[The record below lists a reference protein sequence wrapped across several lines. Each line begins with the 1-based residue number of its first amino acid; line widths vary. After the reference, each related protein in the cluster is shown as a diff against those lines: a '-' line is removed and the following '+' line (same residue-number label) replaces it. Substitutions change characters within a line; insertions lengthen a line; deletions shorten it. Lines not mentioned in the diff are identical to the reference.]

1 VVRRTRGEKI
11 FNVFNI
17 AFFVLVSLAVLLPV
31 GFVLKKSL
39 DVAGQGDLNLT
50 IIPREFSIVYYRIV
64 LQNQGIYRPFLNSI
78 YLTVVG
84 TALAVIFQ
92 AMGAYTLSKSRL
104 PGQRIFMYMIVIAMM
119 FSGGLM
125 PLYLVVRALKLTN
138 KLNGLIALT
147 LINGWN
153 MILIRNYY
161 HSLPS
166 SLAESAM
173 LDGAGEF
180 TVFRR
185 IVVPLSMPVI
195 AAIALFTG
203 VGYWNMFFYVVIF
216 ITKPQ
221 FYTFQVKLNEIISVQ
236 QQMETQIDQ
245 MMSSTTAT
253 RGNLNSEGVASA
265 IIIISMIPIIA
276 VYPFLQRHFAAGI
289 MGGSLKG

>member
-1 VVRRTRGEKI
+1 MLRRTRGEKI

-17 AFFVLVSLAVLLPV
+17 ALFALVSLAVLLPV

-39 DVAGQGDLNLT
+39 DVAAQGELNLS
-50 IIPREFSIVYYRIV
+50 IIPREFSLVYYRLV
-64 LQNQGIYRPFLNSI
+64 LSDQGIYRPFLNSI
-78 YLTVVG
+78 YLTIVG
-84 TALAVIFQ
+84 TVLAVTFQ
-92 AMGAYTLSKSRL
+92 AMGAYTLSKTKL
-104 PGQRIFMYMIVIAMM
+104 PGQRILMYMIVFSMM

-153 MILIRNYY
+153 MILIRNFY
-161 HSLPS
+161 HSLPA
-166 SLAESAM
+166 SLAESAT

-185 IVVPLSMPVI
+185 IVIPLSMPVI

-216 ITKPQ
+216 ITKPHL
-221 FYTFQVKLNEIISVQ
+221 YTIQVKLNEIISVQ
-236 QQMETQIDQ
+236 QMMETQIDQ

-276 VYPFLQRHFAAGI
+276 VYPLLQRHFAAGI
-289 MGGSLKG
+289 MVGSLKG

>member
-289 MGGSLKG
+289 MVGSLKG

>member
-1 VVRRTRGEKI
+1 MVRRTRGEKI

-17 AFFVLVSLAVLLPV
+17 ALFVLVTLAVLLPV

-39 DVAGQGDLNLT
+39 DVAGQGDLNLS
-50 IIPREFSIVYYRIV
+50 IIPREFSLVYYRLV
-64 LQNQGIYRPFLNSI
+64 LSDQGIYRPFLNSI
-78 YLTVVG
+78 YLTIVG
-84 TALAVIFQ
+84 TVLAVTFQ
-92 AMGAYTLSKSRL
+92 TMGAYTLSKRTL
-104 PGQRIFMYMIVIAMM
+104 PGQRIMMYMIVFSMM

-138 KLNGLIALT
+138 KLNGLIAIT

-161 HSLPS
+161 HSLPA
-166 SLAESAM
+166 SLAESAT

-221 FYTFQVKLNEIISVQ
+221 YYTFQVKLNEIISVQ
-236 QQMETQIDQ
+236 QMMETQIDQ

-265 IIIISMIPIIA
+265 IIIISMIPIIL
-276 VYPFLQRHFAAGI
+276 VYPALQRHFAAGI
-289 MGGSLKG
+289 MVGSLKG

>member
-1 VVRRTRGEKI
+1 VGRRTRGEKI

>member
-1 VVRRTRGEKI
+1 M
-11 FNVFNI
+11 FNI
-17 AFFVLVSLAVLLPV
+17 SLFVLVSIVVLVPV
-31 GFVLKKSL
+31 GFVLRKSL
-39 DVAGQGDLNLT
+39 DAAGQLDVGLSL
-50 IIPREFSIVYYRIV
+50 IPREFSLVYYRLV
-64 LQNQGIYRPFLNSI
+64 LRDQGIYRPFLNSI

-84 TALAVIFQ
+84 TVLSVVFT
-92 AMGAYTLSKSRL
+92 AMGAYTLSKSNL
-104 PGQRIFMYMIVIAMM
+104 PGQRIFMYMIVFSMM

-125 PLYLVVRALKLTN
+125 PLYLVMRALKLTN

-147 LINGWN
+147 LVNGWN

-161 HSLPS
+161 HSLPA

-203 VGYWNMFFYVVIF
+203 VGYWNMFFYAVIF
-216 ITKPQ
+216 ITRPEL
-221 FYTFQVKLNEIISVQ
+221 YTFQVKLNEIISVQ
-236 QQMETQIDQ
+236 QQMETQIDAI
-245 MMSSTTAT
+245 MSTANVS
-253 RGNLNSEGVASA
+253 RGNLNPEGVASA

-276 VYPFLQRHFAAGI
+276 VYPALQRHFASGI
-289 MGGSLKG
+289 MVGSLKG

>member
-1 VVRRTRGEKI
+1 VVRRTRAEKI

-39 DVAGQGDLNLT
+39 DVAGQGDLNLSL
-50 IIPREFSIVYYRIV
+50 IPREFSLVYYRLV
-64 LQNQGIYRPFLNSI
+64 LKDQGIYRPFLNSI

-84 TALAVIFQ
+84 TVLSVVFT
-92 AMGAYTLSKSRL
+92 AMGAYTLSKSNL
-104 PGQRIFMYMIVIAMM
+104 PGQRIFMYLIVIAMM

-153 MILIRNYY
+153 MILIRNFY
-161 HSLPS
+161 HSLPA
-166 SLAESAM
+166 SLAESAT

-245 MMSSTTAT
+245 IMSSTNAT
-253 RGNLNSEGVASA
+253 RGNLNAEGVASA
-265 IIIISMIPIIA
+265 IIVISMIPIIA
-276 VYPFLQRHFAAGI
+276 VYPYLQRHFAAGL
-289 MGGSLKG
+289 MVGSLKG

>member
-1 VVRRTRGEKI
+1 MVRRTRGEKI

-289 MGGSLKG
+289 MVGSLKG

>member
-1 VVRRTRGEKI
+1 MVRRTRAEKI

-17 AFFVLVSLAVLLPV
+17 AFFVLVALAVLLPV

-39 DVAGQGDLNLT
+39 DVAGQGDLNLS
-50 IIPREFSIVYYRIV
+50 IIPREFSLVYYRLV
-64 LQNQGIYRPFLNSI
+64 LSDQGIYRPFLNSI
-78 YLTVVG
+78 YLTIVG
-84 TALAVIFQ
+84 TALAVTFQ
-92 AMGAYTLSKSRL
+92 AMGAYTLSKRTL
-104 PGQRIFMYMIVIAMM
+104 PGQRIFMYMIVFSMM

-138 KLNGLIALT
+138 KLNGLIAIT

-161 HSLPS
+161 HSLPA
-166 SLAESAM
+166 SLAESAT

-236 QQMETQIDQ
+236 QMMETQIDQ

-276 VYPFLQRHFAAGI
+276 VYPALQRHFAAGI
-289 MGGSLKG
+289 MVGSLKG